1 MCSAWDTDC
10 SQSVGSPIRTSPDHS
25 VLTAPRSF
33 SQLAT
38 SFFAFL
44 CLGILTHALS
54 SLTIKFPVAPAP
66 FRAAT
71 ASALAPRPGYPLARS
86 PPLDGFDFLEIFFPD
101 SHRTSFSNSQNA
113 PSASCAPPQVRLP
126 APGPEPAKRETHLQF
141 FLPIILFNC
150 QRSLPLH
157 PQGVSSFGMPYA
169 GKGTLSPPTGRKP
182 SSTGTASLA
191 LRIESFSFRSSAESY
206 LVWWA

>member
-1 MCSAWDTDC
+1 M
-10 SQSVGSPIRTSPDHS
+10 GSPIRTSPDQS

-44 CLGILTHALS
+44 CLGIPTHALS

-66 FRAAT
+66 FLTPLRLPPSPQ
-71 ASALAPRPGYPLARS
+71 ASATRFRARFHPKEPTLWKSSFPIHIGLVLKLSERAFPLLAPIPRPG
-86 PPLDGFDFLEIFFPD
+86 FPFPA
-101 SHRTSFSNSQNA
+101 TE
-113 PSASCAPPQVRLP
+113 PS
-126 APGPEPAKRETHLQF
+126 KRETHLQF

>member
-1 MCSAWDTDC
+1 M
-10 SQSVGSPIRTSPDHS
+10 GSPIRTSPDQS

-44 CLGILTHALS
+44 CLGIPTHALS

-141 FLPIILFNC
+141 FCPSSSSIVKDLSRFIPKESPPSAC
-150 QRSLPLH
+150 PMPGKERSLPQRGESLLL
-157 PQGVSSFGMPYA
+157 PAQPV
-169 GKGTLSPPTGRKP
+169 LRC
-182 SSTGTASLA
+182 ASN
-191 LRIESFSFRSSAESY
+191 RFRSDHLPNPIWFGGPEWS
-206 LVWWA
+206 